1 VRGTLNKRINFIC
14 LILCIA
20 YFVPTNE
27 IAFASPNDTP
37 PSIDE
42 KFTELGYTSVNE
54 AVKKFEN
61 YFKQGVKLPKVRPSI
76 AFTHQFGRF
85 YEDKAYNTNDSLSI
99 NFVNEKSPENN
110 YKVDIRP
117 LKNKI
122 NFKDRGN
129 QKVYTL
135 EYGQKAIYMDDGPIM
150 NFLVFEKDNWQY
162 FLGIDKKV
170 SNKVTPKVLVDIA
183 NSIE

>member
-1 VRGTLNKRINFIC
+1 VLGTLNKRINFIC

-27 IAFASPNDTP
+27 RAFASPNDTP
-37 PSIDE
+37 PSFEE
-42 KFTELGYTSVNE
+42 KFTQVGYKSAEE
-54 AVKKFEN
+54 AIKEFEN
-61 YFKQGVKLPKVRPSI
+61 HFEQDVKLPKIKPSI
-76 AFTHQFGRF
+76 PFTHQFGRF
-85 YEDKAYNTNDSLSI
+85 YEDKHYDTNDFLSI
-99 NFVNEKSPENN
+99 HFVNEKSRENN

-129 QKVYTL
+129 KKVYTL
-135 EYGQKAIYMDDGPIM
+135 ENGQKAIYMDDAPIM

-162 FLGIDKKV
+162 MLGIDKEV
-170 SNKVTPKVLVDIA
+170 SNKVTPEILVKIA
-183 NSIE
+183 NSTD

>member
-1 VRGTLNKRINFIC
+1 MNKRINFIC

-20 YFVPTNE
+20 YFVPTND
-27 IAFASPNDTP
+27 IAFANPNDSP
-37 PSIDE
+37 PSIE
-42 KFTELGYTSVNE
+42 EMFTQVGYKSAEE
-54 AVKKFEN
+54 AVKEFEN
-61 YFKQGVKLPKVRPSI
+61 HFKKDVKLPKIKPSI
-76 AFTHQFGRF
+76 PFTHQFGRF
-85 YEDKAYNTNDSLSI
+85 YEDKEYDTNDFLSI
-99 NFVNEKSPENN
+99 HFVNEKSRENN

-135 EYGQKAIYMDDGPIM
+135 ENGQKAIYIGDQVM

-162 FLGIDKKV
+162 MLGVDKKV
-170 SNKVTPKVLVDIA
+170 SNKVTPEVLVDIA